1 MMRGD
6 GFQCDIPDPLTEN
19 LLQEMLK
26 QSGFGR
32 SSKRS
37 ESVYWQHLFSG
48 RSSGA
53 TSTGLEK
60 CPDDT
65 PNAFRYGDKGTANN
79 PNGLGCP
86 NEPLCCKEAHQCDCE
101 GMPLPNSRREG
112 VFDVVTDENGNETLE
127 SNEFTGNRLDLQYT
141 GVVAAFMNHLKHS

>member
-37 ESVYWQHLFSG
+37 EMIYWERFLEGREQHQP
-48 RSSGA
+48 A
-53 TSTGLEK
+53 
-60 CPDDT
+60 
-65 PNAFRYGDKGTANN
+65 
-79 PNGLGCP
+79 
-86 NEPLCCKEAHQCDCE
+86 
-101 GMPLPNSRREG
+101 
-112 VFDVVTDENGNETLE
+112 
-127 SNEFTGNRLDLQYT
+127 
-141 GVVAAFMNHLKHS
+141 